1 MSPSDSGGESVLGQ
15 DDIDSLVSVMSNQG
29 ESQAPPAAQASI
41 APPAAEAVQSAP
53 PVRVMNAGERPAA
66 GTDLAQRIEKLEE
79 AVSKLAQSAAGAKS
93 QTQLAT
99 LTKQVETLAAQ
110 VRDLRQHAAHTVGYR
125 LQETFQCGSCGHKGL
140 VAGKVKCTVCGE
152 ETWMGWWPKA

>member
-1 MSPSDSGGESVLGQ
+1 MSPFHLNKESVLGQ
-15 DDIDSLVSVMSNQG
+15 DDIDSLVSGVSNQG
-29 ESQAPPAAQASI
+29 ASPAAQANA
-41 APPAAEAVQSAP
+41 APPLVEAVQPAP
-53 PVRVMNAGERPAA
+53 PVRVMNAEERPAA

-79 AVSKLAQSAAGAKS
+79 AVSKLAQSVGGAKS

-125 LQETFQCGSCGHKGL
+125 LQETFECASCGQKGL
-140 VAGKVKCTVCGE
+140 VAGKVKCTACGE
-152 ETWMGWWPKA
+152 EVWTGWWQKA